1 MICNK
6 DNKSLKDQLKKQ
18 WEKNLK
24 KHGVKFPA
32 EGQRLNGIICLF
44 ENLNKPLSQ
53 DDILDWFEKNDLPT
67 YDRQIR
73 HVADD
78 GWYLVGGNKRATRFE
93 IDLSLK
99 RSQNMLKSVSEPNPI
114 WLRNEKKREGFLKA
128 ETWEEILETFKD
140 RGCAVCGVKQDNYD
154 QGHLLFGPYNKNNIV
169 PMCSSCNNW
178 GQMYKLEFKMDDSL
192 RARPIL
198 KK

>member
-1 MICNK
+1 MPQAMHQSKLSSDMCAHQANPLIPPLG
-6 DNKSLKDQLKKQ
+6 SLKDQLKKQ

-53 DDILDWFEKNDLPT
+53 DDMLDWFEKNDLPT

-99 RSQNMLKSVSEPNPI
+99 SNQNMPN
-114 WLRNEKKREGFLKA
+114 
-128 ETWEEILETFKD
+128 
-140 RGCAVCGVKQDNYD
+140 
-154 QGHLLFGPYNKNNIV
+154 
-169 PMCSSCNNW
+169 
-178 GQMYKLEFKMDDSL
+178 
-192 RARPIL
+192 
-198 KK
+198 